1 MTLGLGYSSRQGA
14 KTLSK
19 TRCHFD
25 RREKSF
31 LDPSHSL
38 GMTGL
43 GPSPLRL
50 GVFAGDIPISFFAF
64 FAPFAVNYPIPNLL
78 WLRLRHA
85 RLSVVNSE
93 SQRAAALARI
103 GGAGESAGLGM
114 NHDHMRTTKTLRIA
128 ADHFMA
134 SSRQFV
140 FHRLCKFRLQTHLR

>member
-1 MTLGLGYSSRQGA
+1 LYYYSSKFARLAQTFRESKTLGFGYSSRQGA
-14 KTLSK
+14 KAPSK

-50 GVFAGDIPISFFAF
+50 GVFAGDIPNSFFAF

-78 WLRLRHA
+78 WLRLRRA
-85 RLSVVNSE
+85 RPFVVNFRFRS
-93 SQRAAALARI
+93 LAHP
-103 GGAGESAGLGM
+103 LP
-114 NHDHMRTTKTLRIA
+114 
-128 ADHFMA
+128 
-134 SSRQFV
+134 
-140 FHRLCKFRLQTHLR
+140 